1 MAQYVAFNPDVEV
14 NAATVLS
21 FVESMDNGR
30 DTRRAILEKHG
41 IYPEPGQWYSQQAW
55 LDAFREVEANIGET
69 NLFMIGKAIVDH
81 AEFPAMEDLEQAL
94 NAIDVAYHMNH
105 RLHGEILYNPDTGVM
120 REGIGHYDLRRFDPE
135 ERIAVMV
142 CNNPYPSR
150 FDEGIIAQVGRRFKP
165 TFKNPHVERDDLAE
179 CRARGGESCTYVIQW

>member
-30 DTRRAILEKHG
+30 DIRRQILNKHG
-41 IYPEPGQWYSQQAW
+41 IDPEPGQWFPQQAW
-55 LDAFREVEANIGET
+55 LDAFREVEETIGET
-69 NLFMIGKAIVDH
+69 NVFMIGKVIVDY
-81 AEFPAMEDLEQAL
+81 AEFPPMEDLEHAL

-105 RLHGEILYNPDTGVM
+105 RLHGEIMYNADTGEM
-120 REGIGHYDLRRFDPE
+120 TPGIGHYHLHRFDPDN
-135 ERIAVMV
+135 RIAVMV

-150 FDEGIIAQVGRRFKP
+150 FDEGIITQVARRFKP
-165 TFKNPHVERDDLAE
+165 AFRNTHVKRDEQAE
-179 CRARGGESCTYVIQW
+179 SRARGGESCTYVIQW